1 LPSEAQ
7 IKQVVVEEIS
17 DAGTKAGEVAEGEEW
32 AEEDFSQRHS
42 CRFIGLL
49 SVECSPLGVGVKVVR
64 R

>member
-1 LPSEAQ
+1 
-7 IKQVVVEEIS
+7 VVVEEIF
-17 DAGTKAGEVAEGEEW
+17 DAGAKAGEVSEGEEW

-49 SVECSPLGVGVKVVR
+49 CVVCSPLGVRVKVVR